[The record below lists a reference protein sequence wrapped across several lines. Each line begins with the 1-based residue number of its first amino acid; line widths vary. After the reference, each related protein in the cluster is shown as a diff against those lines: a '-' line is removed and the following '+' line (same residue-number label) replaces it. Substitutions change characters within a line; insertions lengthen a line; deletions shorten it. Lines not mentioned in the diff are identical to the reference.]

1 MARWAPCKRRVFVRR
16 LVGLGFSP
24 PESGGRHFY
33 MRYGTHTL
41 AIPSNAEYS
50 VPQLKEL
57 LKEVG
62 QITERKIS
70 LQEWQDLG

>member
-1 MARWAPCKRRVFVRR
+1 
-16 LVGLGFSP
+16 
-24 PESGGRHFY
+24 